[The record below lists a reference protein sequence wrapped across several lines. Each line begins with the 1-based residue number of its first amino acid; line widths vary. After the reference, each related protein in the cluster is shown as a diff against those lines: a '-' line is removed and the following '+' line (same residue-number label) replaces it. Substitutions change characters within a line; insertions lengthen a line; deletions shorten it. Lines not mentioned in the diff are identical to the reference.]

1 MKNKPF
7 HLSLPCKGIQ
17 KTEEFYCGLLGAS
30 KGRHTSFWIDI
41 NLFGNQITFT
51 KIPDFQFSVRPYKF
65 EDVVLPSFHFGVVLN
80 SKEWEEM
87 YGRIA
92 RSGIKP
98 SIQMEFL
105 KGKTGEHES
114 FFLEDPNGHM
124 VEFKKFANDDHIFK
138 I

>member
-1 MKNKPF
+1 MKQF
-7 HLSLPCKGIQ
+7 LPIVAVSQ
-17 KTEEFYCGLLGAS
+17 T
-30 KGRHTSFWIDI
+30 
-41 NLFGNQITFT
+41 
-51 KIPDFQFSVRPYKF
+51 
-65 EDVVLPSFHFGVVLN
+65 
-80 SKEWEEM
+80 KEWEEM